1 MVCINWLAPRFCVDG
16 PEEARECLFD
26 QNMSIKLLANKL
38 IRQHKAFSCCGS
50 VNQEA
55 LFLHEYSCKRSAAG
69 RQGGGGEERM
79 SSAGSLRRA
88 GGWVAWA
95 VIFFTFTFL
104 FYFPDCRAPQPCCAI
119 F

>member
-1 MVCINWLAPRFCVDG
+1 MVCINWLAPRFCVDE

-69 RQGGGGEERM
+69 RLVEREGGEGEDEQCWLLA
-79 SSAGSLRRA
+79 AGKWV
-88 GGWVAWA
+88 GGLGC
-95 VIFFTFTFL
+95 IFF
-104 FYFPDCRAPQPCCAI
+104 
-119 F
+119 